1 MVVRMKTATVHIFL
15 FIFGVL
21 MVKTLASPISKA
33 DFLDELLG
41 TLETVLEEESGSSFA
56 RKALREHNSYRS
68 RHGSPPLSLDSDLS
82 AGAEYWARVIASKG
96 DLEHSSG
103 PEGENLS
110 IQCSDG
116 KSAVESWYNEKSDY
130 NYGYPGYS
138 DATGHFTQVIWKGS
152 KRLGIG
158 KARGKFYSG
167 GTYYDC
173 DFIVARYL
181 PRGNIAGAFPEN
193 VQRG

>member
-1 MVVRMKTATVHIFL
+1 MIF
-15 FIFGVL
+15 IVN
-21 MVKTLASPISKA
+21 
-33 DFLDELLG
+33 
-41 TLETVLEEESGSSFA
+41 
-56 RKALREHNSYRS
+56 RR
-68 RHGSPPLSLDSDLS
+68 
-82 AGAEYWARVIASKG
+82 
-96 DLEHSSG
+96 
-103 PEGENLS
+103 
-110 IQCSDG
+110 
-116 KSAVESWYNEKSDY
+116 YNEKSDY